1 MAKLKKYNGLLW
13 QFVLFLIFIF
23 LFSCQ
28 PKKLWVNKIDGKEL
42 KLLAEF
48 KEDSVINKMIF
59 PYKDSIDKD
68 LSKELAY
75 APETLD
81 KTGEWQSSIGNFFA
95 DVTLL
100 KGAALLREN
109 HQKNL
114 DFILLNSGGIRSII
128 PKGAV
133 TARNA
138 YEVMP
143 FENNLTVVTL
153 KGEQVL
159 ELLNYFIAEHKPHP
173 VSGIQFT
180 ISNDK
185 KPTQIKIQG
194 QDFDP
199 AKNYTVGTND
209 YLANGGDNMLF
220 FKKGLERIDLNYK
233 LRDVL
238 IDYFKSVDSL
248 PVPKDQR
255 IFIEK

>member
-1 MAKLKKYNGLLW
+1 MAKQHW
-13 QFVLFLIFIF
+13 QFL
-23 LFSCQ
+23 CRC
-28 PKKLWVNKIDGKEL
+28 N
-42 KLLAEF
+42 LA
-48 KEDSVINKMIF
+48 K
-59 PYKDSIDKD
+59 
-68 LSKELAY
+68 
-75 APETLD
+75 
-81 KTGEWQSSIGNFFA
+81 GN
-95 DVTLL
+95 V
-100 KGAALLREN
+100 LLREN
-109 HQKNL
+109 HQKSI
-114 DFILLNSGGIRSII
+114 DFILLNSGGIRTII
-128 PKGAV
+128 PKGSV

-159 ELLNYFIAEHKPHP
+159 ELLNYFIGEHKPHP

-180 ISNDK
+180 ISKDK
-185 KPTQIKIQG
+185 KPTAIKIQG
-194 QDFDP
+194 QDFDL

-255 IFIEK
+255 IFIEQ

>member
-1 MAKLKKYNGLLW
+1 MAKLKKYNGLLGH
-13 QFVLFLIFIF
+13 FVLILTFIF

-28 PKKLWVNKIDGKEL
+28 PKKLWVNKIDGKEI
-42 KLLAEF
+42 KLLAEY
-48 KEDSVINKMIF
+48 KEDSLIKSMVA

-81 KTGEWQSSIGNFFA
+81 KTGEWQSNIGNFFA
-95 DVTLL
+95 DVTMQ
-100 KGAALLREN
+100 KGNVLLREN

-114 DFILLNSGGIRSII
+114 DFILLNSGGIRTII
-128 PKGAV
+128 PKGSV

-138 YEVMP
+138 YEIMP

-159 ELLNYFIAEHKPHP
+159 ELLNYFITEHKPHP

-180 ISNDK
+180 ISKDK
-185 KPTQIKIQG
+185 KPTSIKIQG
-194 QDFDP
+194 QDFDL

-248 PVPKDQR
+248 PIPRDQR

>member
-1 MAKLKKYNGLLW
+1 MAKLKKYNGLMRH
-13 QFVLFLIFIF
+13 FVLFLTFIF
-23 LFSCQ
+23 LLSCQ
-28 PKKLWVNKIDGKEL
+28 PKKLWVNKIEGKEL
-42 KLLAEF
+42 KLLAEY
-48 KEDSVINKMIF
+48 KEDSLIKRMVA
-59 PYKDSIDKD
+59 PYKDSIDRD

-95 DVTLL
+95 DVTLQ
-100 KGAALLREN
+100 KGNVLLREN
-109 HQKNL
+109 HQKSI
-114 DFILLNSGGIRSII
+114 DFILLNSGGIRTII
-128 PKGAV
+128 PKGSV

-159 ELLNYFIAEHKPHP
+159 ELLNYFIGEHKPHP

-180 ISNDK
+180 ISKDK
-185 KPTQIKIQG
+185 KPTAIKIQG
-194 QDFDP
+194 QDFDL

-255 IFIEK
+255 IFIEQ

>member
-1 MAKLKKYNGLLW
+1 MAKLKKYNGLLRH
-13 QFVLFLIFIF
+13 FVLFLTFIF

-28 PKKLWVNKIDGKEL
+28 PKKLWVNKIEGKEL
-42 KLLAEF
+42 KLLAEY
-48 KEDSVINKMIF
+48 KEDSSIKKIVA
-59 PYKDSIDKD
+59 PYKDSIDAD
-68 LSKELAY
+68 LSIPLAY

-81 KTGEWQSSIGNFFA
+81 KVGEWQTSIGNFFA
-95 DVTLL
+95 DVSFQ
-100 KGAALLREN
+100 KGSALLLAN
-109 HQKNL
+109 HNIRL
-114 DFILLNSGGIRSII
+114 DFILLNSGGIRTII
-128 PKGAV
+128 PKGTV

-138 YEVMP
+138 YELMP
-143 FENNLTVVTL
+143 FENNLTVVIL

-159 ELLNYFIAEHKPHP
+159 ELLNYLIAEHKPHP
-173 VSGIQFT
+173 ISGIQFS
-180 ISNDK
+180 ISKDK
-185 KPTQIKIQG
+185 KPVSIKIQG
-194 QDFDP
+194 IDFDP

-255 IFIEK
+255 IFMDK